1 MYFSRME
8 MRQLNKVA
16 VKIVESAGGALP
28 RLAMTTI
35 NFDFY
40 KEKYNITRYI

>member
-16 VKIVESAGGALP
+16 AKIAESGEALP
-28 RLAMTTI
+28 HLAMTTI

-40 KEKYNITRYI
+40 KEI